1 MSRFKALDQ
10 ERRNDSRTLE
20 EKELPMSI
28 DLKPLTNEVI
38 HKMGYSTHD
47 LWVVKYKEEVF
58 GPFEVDSLKHYATE
72 NENLFQECLASRMD
86 SNDWHAFYSYAQ
98 FTEIGEHAVAHQAQ
112 IEKFWILQ
120 NGQKQ
125 GPLSR
130 FDIQKKLE
138 MNILGFNELVS
149 FDEGHSWHKFYE
161 VQMFQELLKNADS
174 LPTTPSDLELSYA
187 REEIAEGIGQSQTT
201 ETLNGVA
208 ALAYLGN
215 KKEGHQLNLNEI
227 DLKLLNQTEVSR
239 SLKWAVP
246 AMVAGLVV
254 VVGLV
259 TVISNKHGEPDQF
272 AVSDKNQEVVEPNG
286 IQTKQTNVQ
295 RPSRRQPASYQ
306 PMDHQNRSGLTQ
318 AHPIHHEPFQ
328 GHQEPQSYEP
338 EMPVDQPME
347 SEPPQEVDQVAE
359 HSLVSPTPGNE
370 SNESLD
376 QAMNMA
382 EQPPQPEAPPVEE
395 AGDF

>member
-1 MSRFKALDQ
+1 
-10 ERRNDSRTLE
+10 
-20 EKELPMSI
+20 MSI
-28 DLKPLTNEVI
+28 DLKPLTNEII

-58 GPFEVDSLKHYATE
+58 GPFEVDSLKHYAAE
-72 NENLFQECLASRMD
+72 NENLFQECLASKMD
-86 SNDWHAFYSYAQ
+86 TNDWHAFYSYAQ

-112 IEKFWILQ
+112 VEKFWILQ

-149 FDEGHSWHKFYE
+149 FDEGHSWQKFYE
-161 VQMFQELLKNADS
+161 IQMFQELLKDADS
-174 LPTTPSDLELSYA
+174 LPTAPSEIELSYA
-187 REEIAEGIGQSQTT
+187 REEIAEGIGQSLTT

-208 ALAYLGN
+208 VLAYLGN
-215 KKEGHQLNLNEI
+215 KKEGPQLNLDEI

-259 TVISNKHGEPDQF
+259 TVISNKNGEPDHF
-272 AVSDKNQEVVEPNG
+272 AHSDKNQEVVEQNTT
-286 IQTKQTNVQ
+286 QVKQTRFP

-306 PMDHQNRSGLTQ
+306 PMDHQHRSGLTQ
-318 AHPIHHEPFQ
+318 APPIHHEPFQ
-328 GHQEPQSYEP
+328 GHQEPQAYESEP
-338 EMPVDQPME
+338 PMDQPME
-347 SEPPQEVDQVAE
+347 PEPLQEVDQGTE

-370 SNESLD
+370 GNESLD

-382 EQPPQPEAPPVEE
+382 EPAPQPEAPPVEE

>member
-1 MSRFKALDQ
+1 
-10 ERRNDSRTLE
+10 
-20 EKELPMSI
+20 MSI

-72 NENLFQECLASRMD
+72 NESLFQECLASRMD
-86 SNDWHAFYSYAQ
+86 TNDWHAFYSYAQ
-98 FTEIGEHAVAHQAQ
+98 FTEIGEHAVAHQTQ

-138 MNILGFNELVS
+138 MNIIGFNELVS

-174 LPTTPSDLELSYA
+174 LPTTPSDIELSYA

-215 KKEGHQLNLNEI
+215 KKEGPQLNLDEI

-259 TVISNKHGEPDQF
+259 TVISNKNGEPEQF
-272 AVSDKNQEVVEPNG
+272 AVSDKNQEVIEPSG
-286 IQTKQTNVQ
+286 MQTKQTRIQ

-306 PMDHQNRSGLTQ
+306 PMDHQHRSGLTQ
-318 AHPIHHEPFQ
+318 APPIHHEPFQ
-328 GHQEPQSYEP
+328 GHQEPQAYESEP
-338 EMPVDQPME
+338 PMDQPME
-347 SEPPQEVDQVAE
+347 AEPPQEVDQGTE
-359 HSLVSPTPGNE
+359 HSLVSPNPGNE
-370 SNESLD
+370 GNESLD

-382 EQPPQPEAPPVEE
+382 EPPPQPEAPPVEE